1 MKLKTVVGEFF
12 VKFRYVEEE
21 VEYPSRFANGHF
33 DARPVMRRGV
43 LCVVE
48 TPDKVNGGGRSMCD
62 SRRPFVKFEGRKLAM
77 AKALRQV
84 LPGYHNRHVRAE
96 LWFHYLATLGE
107 RGIEKALAG
116 AKAFERH
123 AVRRGQPL
131 GWLVQPPF
139 NTLNDELRV
148 QA

>member
-1 MKLKTVVGEFF
+1 MKLKTVAGEFF

-21 VEYPSRFANGHF
+21 VEYPRRFANGRF

-43 LCVVE
+43 LCVVKL
-48 TPDKVNGGGRSMCD
+48 PDEAAGGGRSMCD

-77 AKALRQV
+77 AKALQQV
-84 LPGYHNRHVRAE
+84 LPGYHNRHIRAE

-107 RGIEKALAG
+107 AGIAKALQG

-123 AVRRGQPL
+123 AMRRGQPL
-131 GWLVQPPF
+131 GWLATVPF
-139 NTLNDELRV
+139 NTLNDEARLH
-148 QA
+148 A